1 LLLFFRTED
10 FSLTCAA
17 LVTGGGRR
25 IGAVVAR
32 TLAEAG
38 YAVAIHANR
47 SMEEAE
53 ALAASL
59 RAAGH
64 QAQALAADL
73 ADRTAVQGL
82 VPACAAAVGPLTVL
96 VNNAASFHYDTA
108 QDFSAADLDFHLR
121 PNLEAPLLLARDF
134 TRALGDRQGVIVNM
148 LDHKV
153 TALNPDF
160 FTYTVAKIG
169 LEGAT
174 RLLAM
179 ALRGRVRVNGVAPG
193 ITLVSGKQTEAG
205 FAKAWSAP
213 PLGRSATPAELADAV
228 LYCVTARALTGQ
240 VLVLDGGDGLL
251 ARERD
256 IAFEKGKEESTSF

>member
-1 LLLFFRTED
+1 M
-10 FSLTCAA
+10 SSAA
-17 LVTGGGRR
+17 LVTGGARR
-25 IGAVVAR
+25 IGAVIVRA
-32 TLAEAG
+32 LAEAG
-38 YAVAIHANR
+38 YAVAIHAHR
-47 SMEEAE
+47 SIAEAE

-64 QAQALAADL
+64 QAHAIAADL
-73 ADRTAVQGL
+73 ADRDAVQGL
-82 VPACAAAVGPLTVL
+82 VPACEAAVGKLTVL

-108 QDFSAADLDFHLR
+108 QDFSAADLDFHVR
-121 PNLEAPLLLARDF
+121 PNLEAPLLLSRDF
-134 TRALGDRQGVIVNM
+134 ARALGDRQGAIVNM

-205 FAKAWSAP
+205 FAHAWAAP

-228 LYCVTARALTGQ
+228 VFCVHARALNGQ

-251 ARERD
+251 GRERD
-256 IAFEKGKEESTSF
+256 IAFDKGKEGSAFF